1 MQNANHKK
9 KMQNAKKCK
18 CKMLMTKVGTGRKLR
33 IFGQSGSLTTKTSQC
48 PSKFLFSSDAD
59 ECVASSSLCHTNATC
74 RNTANSHACSCK
86 PGFLGDGLNCTGKN
100 LSSSCRFCDQG
111 SEWKKKMCINYDC
124 RVCYYNFFEGLY
136 SCSPLSSCTKR
147 NSLSLSILA
156 VSSLCNAG

>member
-1 MQNANHKK
+1 
-9 KMQNAKKCK
+9 
-18 CKMLMTKVGTGRKLR
+18 MLMTKVGTSRKLR
-33 IFGQSGSLTTKTSQC
+33 IFGQSGNLTTKTSQC

-111 SEWKKKMCINYDC
+111 SE
-124 RVCYYNFFEGLY
+124 
-136 SCSPLSSCTKR
+136 
-147 NSLSLSILA
+147 
-156 VSSLCNAG
+156 